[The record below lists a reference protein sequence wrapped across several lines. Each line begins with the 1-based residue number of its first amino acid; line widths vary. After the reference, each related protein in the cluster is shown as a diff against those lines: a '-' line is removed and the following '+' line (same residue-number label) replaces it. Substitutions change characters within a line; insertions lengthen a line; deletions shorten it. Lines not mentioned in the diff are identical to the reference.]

1 MTADPP
7 GATGPLRVLIADD
20 HAVVRAGLRA
30 LLDGEPDLDVIAEA
44 GSGEEAVSWSPGCFP
59 MSR

>member
-20 HAVVRAGLRA
+20 HAVVRAACARSSTA
-30 LLDGEPDLDVIAEA
+30 NRT
-44 GSGEEAVSWSPGCFP
+44 S
-59 MSR
+59 M